1 MNHVER
7 LRLHSSCP
15 NKCKHDTT
23 PQAKT
28 TTTTTASTT
37 NNSQYDKKKK
47 ERMSDGGVFPWK
59 RQKIVAPPVADY
71 GSLSKPLPEPPEGSA
86 WRRDPETR
94 EWQLVPQQNHQRS
107 STGSS
112 TNTSITD
119 SSNKNNSSKRG
130 GANKNRNDAES
141 TVDSTVEYVEHTVL
155 PTDTL
160 QGICLKYK
168 ISSRALKRANGNFS
182 GSYLL
187 LAPEKL
193 FIPIS
198 KQALESG
205 SIRPQSADSEDSKRY
220 SFLAEFSN
228 LSSSEANW

>member
-1 MNHVER
+1 
-7 LRLHSSCP
+7 
-15 NKCKHDTT
+15 
-23 PQAKT
+23 
-28 TTTTTASTT
+28 
-37 NNSQYDKKKK
+37 
-47 ERMSDGGVFPWK
+47 MSDGGVFPWK

-94 EWQLVPQQNHQRS
+94 EWQLVAQQNRQCS
-107 STGSS
+107 STGGGS
-112 TNTSITD
+112 TNTSIT

-130 GANKNRNDAES
+130 ANKNYLNDAES
-141 TVDSTVEYVEHTVL
+141 SADSTVEYVEHTVL

-193 FIPIS
+193 FIPVS

-205 SIRPQSADSEDSKRY
+205 SIRPQSTDSKDFKRY